1 MDLGVI
7 TAKDIKIREADDTL
21 SDEKNANDLIPK
33 LIFKINKYSSRLKD
47 RVKIYSMFQ
56 EFDSYAHMNLQNF
69 IKMQTLFICVPLVKL
84 LVELLLKVC

>member
-1 MDLGVI
+1 MDLGII

-47 RVKIYSMFQ
+47 RIKIY
-56 EFDSYAHMNLQNF
+56 
-69 IKMQTLFICVPLVKL
+69 
-84 LVELLLKVC
+84 